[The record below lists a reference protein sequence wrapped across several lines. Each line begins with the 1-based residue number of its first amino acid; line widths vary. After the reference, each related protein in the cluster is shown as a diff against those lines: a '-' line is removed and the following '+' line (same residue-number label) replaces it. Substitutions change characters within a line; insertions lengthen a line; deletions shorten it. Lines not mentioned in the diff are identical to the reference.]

1 MLVDVG
7 LPGPSGMTLLEDL
20 RRGWPQTG
28 AVVLSG
34 LTELSVAT
42 DALDRG
48 ALGYVVKPFRVRD
61 LRIQV
66 TAALAAVRRSA
77 HTGLASARA
86 RVLADLDAFRG
97 DRDARVACLVVDL
110 ECVPLLN
117 ASYGVEAIDR
127 LCECVEQRLG
137 EFGSEIEVLGRLGP
151 ATFAAAFPLAPDRS
165 VTETARALYRALGAP
180 AFVDGQRIPIS
191 ARVGVAVESIGE
203 SADSIVNLAEGAAA
217 RPATAVIRSSSTTAT
232 SATPHGCSRSSWPTS
247 RPRSSSRSCTSRT
260 SRSTISNAEPA
271 SRSRRSCGGATRR
284 RATSRPRCSSRS
296 PSAWT

>member
-7 LPGPSGMTLLEDL
+7 LPGPSGMRLLEEL
-20 RRGWPQTG
+20 RRGWPRTG

-42 DALDRG
+42 DALERG

-66 TAALAAVRRSA
+66 TAALAAVRRSS
-77 HTGLASARA
+77 HIGLASARA
-86 RVLADLDAFRG
+86 RVLAALDAFRG
-97 DRDARVACLVVDL
+97 DRGERVACLVVDL

-127 LCECVEQRLG
+127 LCECVERRLG
-137 EFGSEIEVLGRLGP
+137 DFGSDIEVLGRLGP
-151 ATFAAAFPLAPDRS
+151 ATFAAAFRVAPDRL

-180 AFVDGQRIPIS
+180 AFVDGQRMPIS
-191 ARVGVAVESIGE
+191 ARLGVAVESIGE
-203 SADSIVNLAEGAAA
+203 GSDSIVNLAEGAAV
-217 RPATAVIRSSSTTAT
+217 RLATAGTRSSSTTAT
-232 SATPHGCSRSSWPTS
+232 SATLHGRSRSSWPTS
-247 RPRSSSRSCTSRT
+247 RPRSSGRRCTSRT
-260 SRSTISNAEPA
+260 RHSTISSAAPA
-271 SRSRRSCGGATRR
+271 SRSRRSRAGATRR
-284 RATSRPRCSSRS
+284 RGTSHRRCSSRS